1 MTRIRRTLTVVCL
14 LGLATAVSPALGAF
28 PGENGKIAF
37 FSDRQGGDFD
47 IWTMDPDGGGLAN
60 LTAKSKAD
68 DLSAGWRADGRK
80 LAFVSDRV
88 TATNPEGDY
97 EIFVM
102 NPDGSQQRQITFNA
116 LDDEDPAWASEGTR
130 IAFHRDF
137 DPVRGQVDDDLFTMR
152 SDGSGERNLTN
163 SPGVMDIQP
172 NWSPD
177 GRRIVFVSD
186 RDGDLDVYTMS
197 PKGASVRQLTFN
209 DAVEFH
215 PNWSPD
221 GESITFATDR
231 DGDFEVYTMRANG
244 ADQMNVTANPARDE
258 GVSAWSPDGEKIAF
272 VCCHAGGQTDI
283 FTMDADGAN
292 QANLTPSPAFD
303 FEPDWQPLVDD
314 FRRLRR

>member
-1 MTRIRRTLTVVCL
+1 MSMTRIWRTLAVVCL

-47 IWTMDPDGGGLAN
+47 IWTMGPDGGGLVN

-88 TATNPEGDY
+88 TATNPEADY
-97 EIFVM
+97 EIFLM

-116 LDDEDPAWASEGTR
+116 LDDEDPAWAPDGTR

-137 DPVRGQVDDDLFTMR
+137 DPVRGQIDDDLFTMR
-152 SDGSGERNLTN
+152 SDGSGERNLTS
-163 SPGVMDIQP
+163 SPGVLDIQP

-186 RDGDLDVYTMS
+186 RDGDLEVYTMS

-221 GESITFATDR
+221 GRMITFTSTR
-231 DGDFEVYTMRANG
+231 EGDFAVYVMRADGTEQTNVSVEPGG
-244 ADQMNVTANPARDE
+244 A
-258 GVSAWSPDGEKIAF
+258 SAWSPDGEKIAF
-272 VCCHAGGQTDI
+272 TSLRDGYFDI

-292 QANLTPSPAFD
+292 QVNLTDDAAFD

>member
-1 MTRIRRTLTVVCL
+1 MR
-14 LGLATAVSPALGAF
+14 
-28 PGENGKIAF
+28 
-37 FSDRQGGDFD
+37 
-47 IWTMDPDGGGLAN
+47 
-60 LTAKSKAD
+60 
-68 DLSAGWRADGRK
+68 
-80 LAFVSDRV
+80 
-88 TATNPEGDY
+88 
-97 EIFVM
+97 M

-116 LDDEDPAWASEGTR
+116 LDDEDPAWAPEGTR

-186 RDGDLDVYTMS
+186 RDGDLEVYTMS